1 MKKTF
6 KSFIVSALIGGL
18 AILGS
23 SCGDSSDAFDN
34 STGTNGSAV
43 VESEST
49 GVAGRYSGELVLRDG
64 RVISSDFNIDE
75 TGDLDGSFTID
86 TFGAV
91 KSTPNS
97 LGGLNAQ
104 ATDGDETGARLN
116 SDGFQVPSGTY
127 TLDGAV
133 GEDSLS
139 AAGLILRDGVERGD
153 FYIELISGFT
163 RFSFDCSPDPVTGL
177 SPCPSEEDIQY
188 FFDHLRIGS
197 HRHPGRGR

>member
-6 KSFIVSALIGGL
+6 SNFIVSAMIGGL

-34 STGTNGSAV
+34 VSGTRGNAV
-43 VESEST
+43 VASESND
-49 GVAGRYSGELVLRDG
+49 VAGQYSGEVVLRDG
-64 RVISSDFNIDE
+64 RVISSGFIIDE

-91 KSTPNS
+91 KSTPKS
-97 LGGLNAQ
+97 LGGLNTQTTVGNETNAQ
-104 ATDGDETGARLN
+104 LT

-127 TLDGAV
+127 ALDGMV
-133 GEDSLS
+133 DGDGL
-139 AAGLILRDGVERGD
+139 AASGQILRDGIERGLFFID
-153 FYIELISGFT
+153 LTSGFT

-188 FFDHLRIGS
+188 FFEHLRIGT
-197 HRHPGRGR
+197 HRLPGRGR